1 MLFPISRGGRTF
13 ALVSER
19 ESQCY
24 RKCEALLR
32 RRSMEG
38 RDIGVHV
45 EDEENP
51 DVTVLREVI
60 KRWGRNPVL
69 DLDA

>member
-1 MLFPISRGGRTF
+1 
-13 ALVSER
+13 
-19 ESQCY
+19 
-24 RKCEALLR
+24 
-32 RRSMEG
+32 MEG

-51 DVTVLREVI
+51 DVAVLREVI

>member
-1 MLFPISRGGRTF
+1 
-13 ALVSER
+13 
-19 ESQCY
+19 
-24 RKCEALLR
+24 
-32 RRSMEG
+32 MEG